1 MGPLHMKFGLLSILV
16 NASQCGMYHAEI
28 NLQCYSGPDG
38 SPHLLSSSRISW
50 AESLDVKLQLIR
62 CYLHFFSRWKTRN
75 LATVCGK
82 HLPENCITVQRVGS
96 QKKARQR
103 TNTSV
108 CIASKDLTLFASEN
122 EAYVICLLPSWSFAD
137 NAKSSLN
144 WIWLAIS
151 IKERVLIGTAEFDS
165 GQAWGVRLP
174 KYWRDLEVDH
184 NESFLQQII

>member
-82 HLPENCITVQRVGS
+82 HLPENCITVQGVGS
-96 QKKARQR
+96 QKKKQGKGQ
-103 TNTSV
+103 THQSV
-108 CIASKDLTLFASEN
+108 LHLK
-122 EAYVICLLPSWSFAD
+122 
-137 NAKSSLN
+137 
-144 WIWLAIS
+144 IWLCLQVKMKPMLSAWSLHDHLPTMQNHHLIEYGWQFPLK
-151 IKERVLIGTAEFDS
+151 KESWLEQQSLI
-165 GQAWGVRLP
+165 QVRL
-174 KYWRDLEVDH
+174 EVWGYQ
-184 NESFLQQII
+184 NTEGI